1 MLGGC
6 DNLSE
11 SPEFTKVLSGAEA
24 VSRFAQKVV
33 AGRTAL
39 AREYT
44 DADLSAEFCANGTT
58 LPNDPDYQRLA
69 QNEFADWR
77 LDVGGL
83 DQRPGSFL
91 LTEIK
96 EIPSRTQI
104 TRHDCVEGWSCIGKW
119 EGVRLAALLDLVG
132 LRPTAPLRLRDER
145 QLGYKMAKYI
155 MRIELARVS
164 PGSAT
169 ETAAIGKIRDMN
181 GRLGFDCPRPSA
193 AQPTL
198 PSDAR
203 RSTIPGVA
211 PVCWAL
217 STTMTPLTRTVV
229 RAPVGYW
236 CGSA

>member
-24 VSRFAQKVV
+24 VSRFAQKAV

-119 EGVRLAALLDLVG
+119 EGVRLAALLHLVG
-132 LRPTAPLRLRDER
+132 LRPTARRFACAMSGNSATRWPNTS
-145 QLGYKMAKYI
+145 
-155 MRIELARVS
+155 MRIELVEDFAR
-164 PGSAT
+164 
-169 ETAAIGKIRDMN
+169 IGDGN
-181 GRLGFDCPRPSA
+181 G
-193 AQPTL
+193 
-198 PSDAR
+198 
-203 RSTIPGVA
+203 
-211 PVCWAL
+211 
-217 STTMTPLTRTVV
+217 
-229 RAPVGYW
+229 GYW
-236 CGSA
+236 EDQGYEWWAGI

>member
-1 MLGGC
+1 MVDLKQLGRRRFLSGAAAGVSTLMLGGC

-83 DQRPGSFL
+83 DQRPGSF
-91 LTEIK
+91 
-96 EIPSRTQI
+96 
-104 TRHDCVEGWSCIGKW
+104 
-119 EGVRLAALLDLVG
+119 
-132 LRPTAPLRLRDER
+132 
-145 QLGYKMAKYI
+145 
-155 MRIELARVS
+155 
-164 PGSAT
+164 
-169 ETAAIGKIRDMN
+169 
-181 GRLGFDCPRPSA
+181 
-193 AQPTL
+193 
-198 PSDAR
+198 
-203 RSTIPGVA
+203 
-211 PVCWAL
+211 
-217 STTMTPLTRTVV
+217 
-229 RAPVGYW
+229 
-236 CGSA
+236 